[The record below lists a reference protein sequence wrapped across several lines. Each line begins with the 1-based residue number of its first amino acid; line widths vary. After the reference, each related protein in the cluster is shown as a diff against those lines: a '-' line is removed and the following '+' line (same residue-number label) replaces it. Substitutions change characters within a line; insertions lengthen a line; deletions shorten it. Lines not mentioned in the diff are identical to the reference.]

1 MRNSYDYYK
10 EKLKGVPLPLAF
22 VDLDLLFDNCR
33 RILELAQGMP
43 IRIATKS
50 VRSLSLLH
58 LVMKQFPQFKGLM
71 AFSAKEAAYLSAH
84 GFDDILIAYPTVE
97 EAAIEAALEFVK
109 EGRRIVF
116 TVDCK
121 EHCRILDQLG
131 KKYNLKIE
139 VSLDVDMSIALPG
152 IFFGV
157 RRSPIR
163 SKIEAERFVED
174 IAGFSNINLCAVM
187 GYEAQL
193 AGAPDRNP
201 FRMLD
206 SIVIRILK
214 KITAKY
220 SFRRRSEIVTFLK
233 SRGFNIQIVNGGGTG
248 SLKLSRKDQS
258 LTELTA
264 GSALFCPTLFDYYD
278 DLGLLPAAGFAL
290 PVTRLPTEGIVTCHS
305 GGFVA
310 SGSHGADRLPTPYLP
325 PGMKLLPQEG
335 AGEVQT
341 PMTTAS
347 SHLKIG
353 DPVFFRHAKAGE
365 LCEHFLK
372 LHLLHKNGFDTVNT
386 YRGDGQQFP

>member
-1 MRNSYDYYK
+1 MRNTYEYYK
-10 EKLKGVPLPLAF
+10 EKLNGLPLPLAF
-22 VDLDLLFDNCR
+22 VDIDLLFDNCR
-33 RILELAQGMP
+33 RVLELANGMP
-43 IRIATKS
+43 VRIATKS
-50 VRSLSLLH
+50 VRSISLLKM
-58 LVMKQFPQFKGLM
+58 VMKQFPQFKGLM
-71 AFSAKEAAYLSAH
+71 AFSANEATFLAAS

-97 EAAIEAALEFVK
+97 QSALDAAIRLVK

-121 EHCRILDQLG
+121 EHCLVLDQLG
-131 KKYNLKIE
+131 QKYDVKIE

-163 SKIEAERFVED
+163 SKMDAERFVAD
-174 IAGFSNINLCAVM
+174 IAGFSNIKLCAVM

-201 FRMLD
+201 FRLLD
-206 SIVIRILK
+206 SFVVRILK

-220 SFRRRSEIVTFLK
+220 SFRRRSEVVAFLR
-233 SRGFNIQIVNGGGTG
+233 SRGFNIDIVNGGGTG
-248 SLKLSRKDQS
+248 SLKLSRQDQS

-264 GSALFCPTLFDYYD
+264 GSALFCPVLFDYYD

-290 PVTRLPTEGIVTCHS
+290 PVSRVPAIGMVTCHG
-305 GGFVA
+305 GGFIA
-310 SGSHGADRLPTPYLP
+310 SGSSGADRLPTPYLP
-325 PGMKLLPQEG
+325 PGLKLLPLEG

-341 PMTTAS
+341 PMTTS
-347 SHLKIG
+347 SADLNIG

-372 LHLLHKNGFDTVNT
+372 LHLLSRNGCETVNT
-386 YRGDGQQFP
+386 YRGDGKQFP

>member
-1 MRNSYDYYK
+1 M
-10 EKLKGVPLPLAF
+10 L
-22 VDLDLLFDNCR
+22 
-33 RILELAQGMP
+33 
-43 IRIATKS
+43 
-50 VRSLSLLH
+50 
-58 LVMKQFPQFKGLM
+58 
-71 AFSAKEAAYLSAH
+71 
-84 GFDDILIAYPTVE
+84 
-97 EAAIEAALEFVK
+97 K
-109 EGRRIVF
+109 EGRRIIF

-121 EHCRILDQLG
+121 EHCRVLDQLG
-131 KKYNLKIE
+131 KKYGLKIQ

-163 SKIEAERFVED
+163 STSDAQRFVEG
-174 IAGFSNINLCAVM
+174 ITEFSNINLSAVM

-201 FRMLD
+201 FRSFD
-206 SIVIRILK
+206 SFAVRILK

-220 SFRRRSEIVTFLK
+220 SFRRRAEVVAFLK
-233 SRGFNIQIVNGGGTG
+233 ARGFNIQIVNGGGTG
-248 SLKLSRKDQS
+248 SLKLSRKDHS

-290 PVTRLPTEGIVTCHS
+290 PVTRFPASGIVTCHG
-305 GGFVA
+305 GGFIA
-310 SGSHGADRLPTPYLP
+310 SGSYGADRLPTPYLP
-325 PGMKLLPQEG
+325 SGMKLLPVEG

-341 PMTTAS
+341 PMTATS
-347 SHLKIG
+347 MDLKIG

-365 LCEHFLK
+365 LCEHFIK
-372 LHLLHKNGFDTVNT
+372 LHLISKNGCETVHT